1 MRAILLWY
9 ITQNYQV
16 AVTFLMFFIV
26 MKNHRNNSFTL
37 HTASSTHNERNNT
50 FDQSPNRPSQAVG
63 H

>member
-1 MRAILLWY
+1 MRAILLY